1 MRSSA
6 LVTAKKYVNPV
17 IGIDVAEDKF
27 DVAITSAAKTI
38 YTFENTVSGRR
49 KFIASIKPLKSRL
62 VLMEASGKC
71 EIRIALALQKAA
83 IPFRIENPAK
93 LKNFNRAMGIIE
105 KTDSI
110 DALTIAL
117 AAEQLNIQPSLNF
130 LDPFIIK
137 LKENIR
143 LRGAMMIEKLR
154 HENRL
159 KRLLD
164 KPLIK
169 CIKSFIAKFKKFI
182 VKLDVKIKRMINSNT
197 AAKEKYELL
206 TTAPNVGFVTAVSVI
221 AECPEIGCIGR
232 RQISKLAGLAPIA
245 NDSGKITGKRHIRG
259 GRQNIRGAL
268 YMSVL
273 SAMQKNPLIKRFYDK
288 LREKGKPAKV
298 AMTACAHK
306 LLLLLNAMV
315 KLKRPWAEFYKG
327 EPV

>member
-1 MRSSA
+1 MKSSS
-6 LVTAKKYVNPV
+6 LVPVKKYIDPV
-17 IGIDVAEDKF
+17 IGVDVAEDKF
-27 DVAITSAAKTI
+27 DVAVTSSAETI
-38 YTFENTVSGRR
+38 YTFENNASGRK
-49 KFIASIKPLKSRL
+49 KFIAAIKPLGSRL

-71 EIRIALALQKAA
+71 ETRLALALQKAA

-110 DALTIAL
+110 DAVTIAL
-117 AAEQLNIQPSLNF
+117 AAEKLNLQPALNF
-130 LDPFIIK
+130 LDPYIIK

-143 LRGAMMIEKLR
+143 FRRTLMADKLR
-154 HENRL
+154 HENRSRRLIDRPLVKYVENFNAKL
-159 KRLLD
+159 K
-164 KPLIK
+164 KLI
-169 CIKSFIAKFKKFI
+169 AR
-182 VKLDVKIKRMINSNT
+182 LDVKIKRMINSNQ
-197 AAKEKYELL
+197 AVRDKYELL
-206 TTAPNVGFVTAVSVI
+206 TTVPNVGFVTAVSII

-245 NDSGKITGKRHIRG
+245 NDSGKVTGKRRIKG
-259 GRQNIRGAL
+259 GRKNIRGAL

-273 SAMQKNPLIKRFYDK
+273 SAMKKNPLIKRFYDK

-315 KLKRPWAEFYKG
+315 KLNRPWNEFYNEKLF
-327 EPV
+327 